1 MLMSLAGADYARA
14 PKKCSRVKSSSCS
27 QQGILTFSSR
37 SQSRRADLLPI
48 RTDMNVPEM
57 LLADIK
63 ASDQAVLNLEN
74 MACLRI
80 EQRIP
85 VQIARGQM
93 NLDVGCSI
101 LADRKAGWLRA
112 CVHHRPLSRPVVAD
126 AVVPV
131 EMPAFQPVGPR

>member
-1 MLMSLAGADYARA
+1 MQNEAENNLVVINLCEKPWTMYART

-27 QQGILTFSSR
+27 QQGSLRPRSR
-37 SQSRRADLLPI
+37 SQSRQADLLPI
-48 RTDMNVPEM
+48 RTDVNVADM

-74 MACLRI
+74 MACLRF
-80 EQRIP
+80 EQRVP

-93 NLDVGCSI
+93 NPDVGCSI

-112 CVHHRPLSRPVVAD
+112 
-126 AVVPV
+126 
-131 EMPAFQPVGPR
+131 